1 VKNKRDQKKQ
11 TILAVAQKFFSRF
24 GFNKTTMD
32 EIAKAARMGKATLY
46 HYFRDKEQLFYEVVR
61 NEAKTMQDAI
71 ANDIQDITDP
81 KERLRVYMT
90 VRIEYLNKFAI
101 AYSAL
106 RDEYLEYL
114 PSIKKFRADF
124 IAYEMRVLTSI
135 FQDGVDKKIFSII
148 NIHEIVKIFI
158 ITLRGIEISL
168 IADSGLSI
176 DKQQIDLL
184 TNMMLFGICK

>member
-1 VKNKRDQKKQ
+1 MKNKRDQKKQ